1 MFRLFRVN
9 SYFDFVEIDSAQ
21 DEFDSSGWIFPG
33 LLEGVKHLRMT
44 RTDVC
49 FGLSEELN
57 NDLADVLVGRE
68 VQVEVDG
75 VVDAAHDGRLDG
87 DDKVQF

>member
-1 MFRLFRVN
+1 
-9 SYFDFVEIDSAQ
+9 
-21 DEFDSSGWIFPG
+21 
-33 LLEGVKHLRMT
+33 MT
-44 RTDVC
+44 RV
-49 FGLSEELN
+49 FQMN
-57 NDLADVLVGRE
+57 NELADDLVGRK

>member
-1 MFRLFRVN
+1 
-9 SYFDFVEIDSAQ
+9 
-21 DEFDSSGWIFPG
+21 
-33 LLEGVKHLRMT
+33 MT